1 MNRREVLRALAAFP
15 LVGSVPGLARA
26 AAKTN
31 APLAAIQQNWK
42 DLLAKEANVAM
53 STAPIQKT
61 EAEWKEALPGQ
72 QFFVLRKEATERPFT
87 SSLNDEKRAG
97 VFVCAGCT
105 LPLFTSQMK
114 FDSGTGW
121 PSFFTSIPGH
131 LATKQDVLLIVPR
144 TEYHCVRCGG
154 HQGHV
159 FDDGPPPTGQRW
171 CNNGVALKFI
181 PASGRA

>member
-1 MNRREVLRALAAFP
+1 MKRRRILQALAALP
-15 LVGSVPGLARA
+15 LFAAGSRIVAAA
-26 AAKTN
+26 AAKN
-31 APLAAIQQNWK
+31 DSLASIQQNWK
-42 DLLAKEANVAM
+42 MFLAKGADVAE
-53 STAPIQKT
+53 STAPIQKA
-61 EAEWKEALPGQ
+61 EAEWKASLAND
-72 QFFVLRKEATERPFT
+72 QFFVLRKESTERPFT
-87 SSLNDEKRAG
+87 SPLNAEKRAG

-114 FDSGTGW
+114 FESGTGW

-131 LATKQDVLLIVPR
+131 LATKQDFQMIVPR

-181 PASGRA
+181 PTTGKA